1 MNITLHT
8 RKYIIIILACSL
20 WLLTGCEKY
29 LENTQL
35 PAGTIAGKDA
45 FTSDNAVSAIVTG
58 SFFSL
63 NNSGPF
69 SGGGSS
75 NIAYTTGLYSDEL
88 QNISTSAFAKA
99 FYTNAINSS
108 NITHWTDLYSK
119 IYVVNGAIEG
129 IRNTPAMLYYKD
141 QWLGES
147 FFTRALLYYYLVNLY
162 GDVPLALTTD
172 YTVNNQL
179 SRAPQSQVYQQIIAD
194 LKTAQGLLS
203 SDYKDGYGSNT
214 NARVRPNQ
222 AAATALLAKAYLYTQ
237 QWDSAEVQATSIINN
252 AAYELLT
259 PDQVFLA
266 NSKETIWALAT
277 ISDVK
282 AYEYGLYNN
291 GMPAELTPPK
301 DPATAYSVLVAM
313 SNFLLSAFEPNDTR
327 FSNWVR
333 STTITAS
340 ATSPAVTYYFPNKY
354 KSSVNGAEREVVLRL
369 ADMYLVRAEAR
380 ARQNNISG
388 AQADLDAVRMRA
400 GLPGTTAGNQ
410 PALLTAIAKERQ
422 TELFTE
428 CGNRYFDLKRT
439 GAIDGVM
446 NVIAPQ
452 KGGSWSSY
460 KQLWPIPPNDI
471 ILNPHITPNPGY

>member
-1 MNITLHT
+1 MKFNI
-8 RKYIIIILACSL
+8 RKYTIISLVACSL
-20 WLLTGCEKY
+20 TLLMGCEKY

-63 NNSGPF
+63 NSSGPF
-69 SGGGSS
+69 SGGGAS
-75 NIAYTTGLYSDEL
+75 NMAYTTGLYTDEL
-88 QNISTSAFAKA
+88 RNISTSAFAIA
-99 FYTNAINSS
+99 LYTNAISAN
-108 NITHWTDLYSK
+108 NVGHWTDLYSK

-147 FFTRALLYYYLVNLY
+147 LFTRAFLYYYLVNLY

-194 LKTAQGLLS
+194 LKAAQSLLS
-203 SDYKDGYGSNT
+203 SDYKDGYGSKT
-214 NARVRPNQ
+214 NDRVRPNQ

-237 QWDSAEVQATSIINN
+237 QWDSAEVQAASIINN
-252 AAYELLT
+252 TAYQLQT

-282 AYEYGLYNN
+282 AYEYSLYNN

-301 DPATAYSVLVAM
+301 DPAGAYSVLVAM
-313 SNFLLSAFEPNDTR
+313 NSYLLSAFEPDDAR

-354 KSSVNGAEREVVLRL
+354 KSSTNGAEKEVVLRL
-369 ADMYLVRAEAR
+369 ADLYLVRAEAR

-388 AQADLDAVRMRA
+388 AQADLDVVRTRA
-400 GLPGTTAGNQ
+400 GLPGTTAASQ

-428 CGNRYFDLKRT
+428 CGNRFFDLKRT
-439 GAIDGVM
+439 GTIDGVM
-446 NVIAPQ
+446 NVVAPQ

-471 ILNPHITPNPGY
+471 VLNPHITPNPGY

>member
-1 MNITLHT
+1 MKFNIRKYTTITL
-8 RKYIIIILACSL
+8 IACSL
-20 WLLTGCEKY
+20 TLLMSCEKY

-69 SGGGSS
+69 SGGGAS
-75 NIAYTTGLYSDEL
+75 NMAYTTGLYTDEL
-88 QNISTSAFAKA
+88 QNISTSAFAVA
-99 FYTNAINSS
+99 LYTNAINA
-108 NITHWTDLYSK
+108 NNVTHWKDLYSM

-147 FFTRALLYYYLVNLY
+147 LFTRAFLYYYLVNLY

-179 SRAPQSQVYQQIIAD
+179 SRAPQSQVYRQIIAD
-194 LKTAQGLLS
+194 LKTSQSLLS
-203 SDYKDGYGSNT
+203 NDYKDGYGSNT
-214 NARVRPNQ
+214 NDRVRPNQ

-237 QWDSAEVQATSIINN
+237 QWDSAEVQAASIINN
-252 AAYELLT
+252 TAYQLLT

-313 SNFLLSAFEPNDTR
+313 SNFLLNVFEPNDAR

-354 KSSVNGAEREVVLRL
+354 RSAINGAEREVVLRL

-388 AQADLDAVRMRA
+388 AQADLDVVRTRA
-400 GLPGTTAGNQ
+400 GLAGTTAGTQ
-410 PALLTAIAKERQ
+410 QALLTAIAKERQ

-428 CGNRYFDLKRT
+428 CGNRFFDLKRT
-439 GAIDGVM
+439 GTIDGVM
-446 NVIAPQ
+446 NVVAPQ